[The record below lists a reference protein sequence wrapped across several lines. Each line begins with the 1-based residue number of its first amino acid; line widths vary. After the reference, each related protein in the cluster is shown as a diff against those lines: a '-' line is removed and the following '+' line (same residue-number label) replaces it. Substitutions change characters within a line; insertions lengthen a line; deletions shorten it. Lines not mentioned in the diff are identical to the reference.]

1 MIYLYAALVGGLIC
15 LIGQLL
21 LDLAKWLPVHITVF
35 FVSLGS
41 LAECF
46 GLYDKLIAFEG
57 GGALMPISSFGHS
70 LTHAALV
77 ESASEGYIGLLLGI
91 FDLTSGGI
99 TAAILFA
106 FLVALVFKPKG

>member
-46 GLYDKLIAFEG
+46 GLYDKLIA
-57 GGALMPISSFGHS
+57 LMPISSFGHS

-106 FLVALVFKPKG
+106 FFVALVFKPKG